1 MGDSLGTYL
10 HDHLAG
16 AVHAIEILKTMRD
29 RQDNTP
35 LGDFAAKLLVEVEAD
50 RETLSNLAG
59 RIGSGSNTMKEMATW
74 LAERAS
80 RLKLTHESNHSLGA
94 FEALEFLEIGIH
106 GKWALWRALD
116 VAAAADSR
124 LNDMDF
130 KQLAARAEA
139 QRLLVDERR
148 LETARRALQP
158 DAA

>member
-74 LAERAS
+74 LAER
-80 RLKLTHESNHSLGA
+80 
-94 FEALEFLEIGIH
+94 
-106 GKWALWRALD
+106 
-116 VAAAADSR
+116 V
-124 LNDMDF
+124 
-130 KQLAARAEA
+130 
-139 QRLLVDERR
+139 V
-148 LETARRALQP
+148 
-158 DAA
+158 

>member
-1 MGDSLGTYL
+1 M
-10 HDHLAG
+10 AG
-16 AVHAIEILKTMRD
+16 
-29 RQDNTP
+29 
-35 LGDFAAKLLVEVEAD
+35 
-50 RETLSNLAG
+50 
-59 RIGSGSNTMKEMATW
+59 
-74 LAERAS
+74 RAS